1 MTQVCRCF
9 RHDVMFLQEHLPQ
22 SPPAQMYWRKSP
34 LHSSTP
40 QPFHRAPCAFSGSV
54 SARMP
59 AVKRRTLLQ
68 ALPAATLLPA
78 SLWAAAQQDNGG
90 PAQATTAVYELRVY
104 HAAPGKLA
112 DLHARFREH
121 TIKIFDRHGMK
132 SVAYWTPL
140 DEPEKSNTLIYIL
153 QHPSPEA
160 AAANWKS
167 FQDDPEWKSVK
178 EKSEA
183 NGRLVEKVDSTFL
196 ALTDFSPR
204 LR

>member
-1 MTQVCRCF
+1 
-9 RHDVMFLQEHLPQ
+9 
-22 SPPAQMYWRKSP
+22 
-34 LHSSTP
+34 
-40 QPFHRAPCAFSGSV
+40 
-54 SARMP
+54 MP

-68 ALPAATLLPA
+68 ALPAATLLRA
-78 SLWAAAQQDNGG
+78 SLWAAAQQDGAN
-90 PAQATTAVYELRVY
+90 PAPAAIGVYELRVY
-104 HAAPGKLA
+104 HAAPGKLGE
-112 DLHARFREH
+112 LLSRFREH

-153 QHPSPEA
+153 QHPSREA

-167 FQDDPEWKSVK
+167 FQDDPEWKSVH

-183 NGRLVEKVDSTFL
+183 NGKLVEKVDSTFM

>member
-1 MTQVCRCF
+1 MR
-9 RHDVMFLQEHLPQ
+9 
-22 SPPAQMYWRKSP
+22 
-34 LHSSTP
+34 
-40 QPFHRAPCAFSGSV
+40 
-54 SARMP
+54 
-59 AVKRRTLLQ
+59 AVKRRTFVQ
-68 ALPAATLLPA
+68 ALPAVTLLPA
-78 SLWAAAQQDNGG
+78 SLWAASRQDNATSASGG
-90 PAQATTAVYELRVY
+90 VYELRVY
-104 HAAPGKLA
+104 HAASGKLA
-112 DLHARFREH
+112 DLEARFRDH
-121 TIKIFDRHGMK
+121 TIKIFDRHGIK

-153 QHPSPEA
+153 QHPSREA

-183 NGRLVEKVDSTFL
+183 NGKLVDKIDSTFM